1 MPPEAR
7 WFVKAGL
14 CYLALTFV
22 AGSVLLALEAV
33 GHPVPYVFGIEH
45 AHLGT
50 VGWLVNTVIG
60 IALWMLP
67 LNRSRFPRTQGRY
80 PRRMVAA
87 CFTLLNGGLVLRLV
101 GEPWYQLGGA
111 TVAAAALL
119 LVSAVAQPL
128 GIAIF
133 VIIAWQRVRPPTTS
147 RPNSLTLDSH

>member
-1 MPPEAR
+1 
-7 WFVKAGL
+7 
-14 CYLALTFV
+14 
-22 AGSVLLALEAV
+22 
-33 GHPVPYVFGIEH
+33 
-45 AHLGT
+45 
-50 VGWLVNTVIG
+50 
-60 IALWMLP
+60 
-67 LNRSRFPRTQGRY
+67 
-80 PRRMVAA
+80 MVAA

>member
-1 MPPEAR
+1 MPAEAR

-33 GHPVPYVFGIEH
+33 GRPAPYLFGVEH

-50 VGWLVNTVIG
+50 VGWLLNTVIG

-67 LNRSRFPRTQGRY
+67 LNRARFPRTQGRY

-101 GEPWYQLGGA
+101 AEPWYQLGSE

-119 LVSAVAQPL
+119 LASALAQPL
-128 GIAIF
+128 GVAIF

-147 RPNSLTLDSH
+147 RPSSPAVDSR